1 MPVVSTAL
9 PILNLATI
17 GRLDLLH
24 QQFGEV
30 LIPPMVLQE
39 LKVDAE
45 LPGVEPIRLALQNH
59 WLRVFELSNTDI
71 ARALRRDLDNGE
83 AEATALA
90 LQLKLMT
97 VLIDEHDG
105 RAATK
110 AMGLV
115 PVGVLYSVA
124 RQTYG
129 QFGLC
134 CNRQARLAGSSRL
147 LHQSRVVRQS
157 RARGRRTLMP
167 DFVIR
172 PHCSDRRV
180 IFW

>member
-1 MPVVSTAL
+1 MPVVSNTS
-9 PILNLATI
+9 PILNLAII
-17 GRLDLLH
+17 GQLDLLR

-83 AEATALA
+83 AEAIALA

-105 RAATK
+105 RAAAR

-115 PVGVLYSVA
+115 PVGVLGILLRAKRTGNLDSVVTAMRALQDQAGFFINPDLFASLA
-124 RQTYG
+124 RE
-129 QFGLC
+129 
-134 CNRQARLAGSSRL
+134 AGE
-147 LHQSRVVRQS
+147 
-157 RARGRRTLMP
+157 P
-167 DFVIR
+167 
-172 PHCSDRRV
+172 
-180 IFW
+180 

>member
-1 MPVVSTAL
+1 MPVVSNTS
-9 PILNLATI
+9 PILNLAII
-17 GRLDLLH
+17 GQLDLLR

-30 LIPPMVLQE
+30 LIPPMVLQD

-83 AEATALA
+83 AEAIALA

-105 RAATK
+105 RAAAR

-115 PVGVLYSVA
+115 PVGVLGILLRAKHTGNLDSVVTAMRALQDQAGFFINPDLFASLA
-124 RQTYG
+124 RE
-129 QFGLC
+129 
-134 CNRQARLAGSSRL
+134 AGER
-147 LHQSRVVRQS
+147 
-157 RARGRRTLMP
+157 
-167 DFVIR
+167 
-172 PHCSDRRV
+172 
-180 IFW
+180 

>member
-1 MPVVSTAL
+1 MPVVSNTS
-9 PILNLATI
+9 PILNLAII
-17 GRLDLLH
+17 GQLDLLR

-59 WLRVFELSNTDI
+59 WLRVLELSNTDI

-83 AEATALA
+83 AEAIALA

-105 RAATK
+105 RAAAR

-115 PVGVLYSVA
+115 PVGVLGILLRAKRTGNLDSVVTAMRALQDQAGFFINPDLFASLA
-124 RQTYG
+124 RE
-129 QFGLC
+129 
-134 CNRQARLAGSSRL
+134 AGER
-147 LHQSRVVRQS
+147 
-157 RARGRRTLMP
+157 
-167 DFVIR
+167 
-172 PHCSDRRV
+172 
-180 IFW
+180 

>member
-1 MPVVSTAL
+1 MAVVSNTS
-9 PILNLATI
+9 PILNLAII

-24 QQFGEV
+24 QQFSEV

-45 LPGVEPIRLALQNH
+45 LPGVEPIRLALQNE
-59 WLRVFELSNTDI
+59 WLRVVELSNTDM

-83 AEATALA
+83 AEAIALA

-105 RAATK
+105 RVAVR

-115 PVGVLYSVA
+115 PVGVLGILLRAKRMGNLDSVVTAMRALQDQAGFFINPDLFASLA
-124 RQTYG
+124 RE
-129 QFGLC
+129 
-134 CNRQARLAGSSRL
+134 AGER
-147 LHQSRVVRQS
+147 
-157 RARGRRTLMP
+157 
-167 DFVIR
+167 
-172 PHCSDRRV
+172 
-180 IFW
+180 